1 MVISTTA
8 KKLKNKMLNIY
19 KLQINLIAD
28 DSLLFD
34 KVSNI
39 LEIQKTDN
47 HIKKIDGSN
56 QVWIYEIIEKNNES
70 DYDFINN
77 FLDLLENKFEQ
88 LAELGI
94 PKDFI
99 SIWYL
104 YEYDQQ
110 CNMGFDPVRLKRLG
124 DNGINLCISCWDS
137 GELDNDEE

>member
-1 MVISTTA
+1 
-8 KKLKNKMLNIY
+8 MLNIY